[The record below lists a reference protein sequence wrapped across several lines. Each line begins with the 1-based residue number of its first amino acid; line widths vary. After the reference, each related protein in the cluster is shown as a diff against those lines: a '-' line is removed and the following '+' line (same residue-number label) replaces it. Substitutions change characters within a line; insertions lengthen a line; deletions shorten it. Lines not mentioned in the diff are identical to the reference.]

1 MAIERVTIQGFR
13 GARDV
18 VLEPGSLCALVG
30 ESSSG
35 KSTVLSAIWTLLE
48 AAAPMPTGEDV
59 SRGEKRVH
67 VEAEVGGRTLFL
79 DAKPPETLNLNRQG
93 APHALFFPAD
103 LRPTTLLAPTDSPA
117 KRAVGVVSRER
128 TEDGGLTLVRSL
140 AALVEARVRGLV
152 ILIEEPEL
160 YLSPPAQRHLHRLL
174 RALASRGR
182 NQVLYSTHSPVFLGV
197 DKLDEL
203 VLVRHDERTGTTL
216 LQPEALTR
224 KQAFRMVAELDA
236 ERAEMF
242 LARAV
247 MLVEGRTEKV
257 ALPFVFSALG
267 LDADQEAITVVDCQ
281 GKGNIPLFAEICNA
295 CHIPYVVLH
304 DRDAPRKR
312 RDPARRRSQADD
324 HARARLRRCL
334 RPARAAGQA
343 GGGVAAVPGRQ
354 RLGAGPAQASG
365 RARGRGGTARAT
377 DDARRLT
384 RQRVT
389 VAAVRFSGSSIQ
401 NVEPAPGSDCTRI
414 SPPCVSTISRA
425 TARPRPVP
433 AIRAEASELRKNF
446 SKTRSRSASSIPMP
460 WSLTISTA
468 RSPSSSTCTR
478 TAPPAGE
485 YLIAFESRF
494 PITCASR
501 SRSPSITTASSGS
514 SSTS

>member
-1 MAIERVTIQGFR
+1 VAIERVTIQGFR

-18 VLEPGSLCALVG
+18 LLEPGSLCALVG

-67 VEAEVGGRTLFL
+67 VEAVVSGRTLFL

-160 YLSPPAQRHLHRLL
+160 YLSPPAQRHLHRQL
-174 RALASRGR
+174 RTLASRGR

-203 VLVRHDERTGTTL
+203 VLVRHDERTGTRL

-242 LARAV
+242 LSRAV

-267 LDADQEAITVVDCQ
+267 LDVDQEAITVVDCQ

-304 DRDAPRKR
+304 DRDAPRGQQPAEAEQIANDTILRVAGRKR
-312 RDPARRRSQADD
+312 TMTLVPDFEGVSGLRARRGKPEAAWRRFQEGNGSVPDPLRQAVE
-324 HARARLRRCL
+324 RV
-334 RPARAAGQA
+334 
-343 GGGVAAVPGRQ
+343 VAA
-354 RLGAGPAQASG
+354 
-365 RARGRGGTARAT
+365 
-377 DDARRLT
+377 ARRAPRTT
-384 RQRVT
+384 RG
-389 VAAVRFSGSSIQ
+389 A
-401 NVEPAPGSDCTRI
+401 
-414 SPPCVSTISRA
+414 
-425 TARPRPVP
+425 
-433 AIRAEASELRKNF
+433 
-446 SKTRSRSASSIPMP
+446 
-460 WSLTISTA
+460 
-468 RSPSSSTCTR
+468 
-478 TAPPAGE
+478 
-485 YLIAFESRF
+485 
-494 PITCASR
+494 
-501 SRSPSITTASSGS
+501 
-514 SSTS
+514 